1 MELQKLSSLVRRA
14 VQDYNMIEEGDGVA
28 VGLSG
33 GKDSV
38 SLLLALSSLS
48 RYYPKKFTVKAITVD
63 MGLGLDEKEVLSV
76 KELCE
81 KLGVEYIVEKTEIGK
96 IVFEAREEKNP
107 CSLCANMRRGAL
119 NNAAVKNGCNKVAL
133 GHHADDFLET
143 FFLSLFYEARL
154 SVFQPIT
161 KLERCNLTVIR
172 PLLYVREKE
181 IIGFSKG
188 KPVIHNPC
196 PADKHTKRQ
205 YIKDTLKALEKDNP
219 KLRENVLSALYNP
232 DRNNLLGGK

>member
-143 FFLSLFYEARL
+143 FFLSLFYEVSGYVIADR
-154 SVFQPIT
+154 T
-161 KLERCNLTVIR
+161 CTCNN
-172 PLLYVREKE
+172 E
-181 IIGFSKG
+181 F
-188 KPVIHNPC
+188 H
-196 PADKHTKRQ
+196 
-205 YIKDTLKALEKDNP
+205 
-219 KLRENVLSALYNP
+219 
-232 DRNNLLGGK
+232 